1 MTNIHLPV
9 FVENNHLE
17 PFEDRIDTL
26 FREIELAAKWQ
37 RPSVLWAI
45 YNSEYVRSDA
55 DVALENRLHNLGQ
68 RTHHIKIENQ
78 EGADISIQIAK
89 LVHLDNVV
97 IFVEGLRWGAN
108 QANCNVYRA
117 LNNRLEF
124 FVDHQVRVVFW
135 LTEKEAIDLAH
146 FAPDYWAARHRVIE
160 FVDSPKPD
168 QISPHILESIWQGT
182 GEFTDPKED
191 LDAKIALRT
200 ALLTDLPEGNESTAA
215 RANLLLTLGM
225 LHWRRGD
232 YERSTLFLNTALDDA
247 AMLEDDFFEA
257 LCFNAI
263 ALVQTDQGRT
273 EEAIQAYQNAINL
286 APDQIHPWNNL
297 GHLYRKIGRQAE
309 ALAAF
314 QKAIE
319 HKGSDAVG
327 WNGLGDLY
335 QEAKQID
342 EAIHAYLK
350 AIEFSPDCAH
360 PWCGIGDSHL
370 AEGRLDEAL
379 SAHRKAIE
387 IDRRTIR
394 SWLGLGEIY
403 KIQGDHKNASMAYRT
418 ALELDPR
425 NALGWNALGNLYYE
439 AEEYDEAERSYQKSI
454 ELAQSSCQTYSNLA
468 SIYILKGLHAE
479 AIPLLLKALEFSE
492 DIAGSI
498 RLWNQLGD
506 AYRQVDEYENAMEA
520 YRKADALKSE
530 EASSHAEISTHEL
543 VPQPA
548 PLEDPS
554 SQPDS
559 QPKLDLITEEPPGS
573 EASNPSREEHREPER
588 SDHTKEE
595 QLEPEALNSAKED
608 QLGPEALN
616 PAFGEPLEPEA
627 STQAKE
633 DPLEPEAS
641 THVKEDPM
649 LAEALNP
656 AKEDQLEPE
665 ASNPAKGEPLEP
677 EESNPTLADSP
688 DNPPEQDD
696 HDAPSTKPEAEFVA
710 WLDGLDLVQPAPAQL
725 ELSGSAIPV
734 SNEGDVVEAVMDSD
748 DKAESQHED
757 TDNTIPPGD
766 LQPSDSSEPSPGHCE
781 SHMLADQPIEE
792 TLAIPDT
799 NGPENSNQNMEEAGP
814 LPANGDQ
821 GTTIEGDTPVTDEIT
836 SQECEEENEDT
847 RQAQVTINE
856 KNAQIWNEL
865 GNIYYNTGAFDEALH
880 AFEMATELDPYYGW
894 SYYNLAS
901 IYIHF
906 KRYSDAIPLYE
917 KGLQLLNDQKDK
929 ALLWNRMGDAYRRL
943 NNHDQ
948 AVTAYRKAFE
958 LDPENVS
965 LLTRARFSLLGN
977 LRGD

>member
-9 FVENNHLE
+9 SVENNHLE
-17 PFEDRIDTL
+17 PFDDRIDTL

-55 DVALENRLHNLGQ
+55 DIALENRLQNLGQ

-78 EGADISIQIAK
+78 DGADISVQIAK

-97 IFVEGLRWGAN
+97 IFVEGLRWGAG
-108 QANCNVYRA
+108 QTNCNVYHA

-124 FVDHQVRVVFW
+124 FVDHQVRMVFW

-146 FAPDYWAARHRVIE
+146 FSPDYWAARHRVIE

-200 ALLTDLPEGNESTAA
+200 ALLTDLPDGNESTAA

-247 AMLEDDFFEA
+247 AMLEDDYFEA

-297 GHLYRKIGRQAE
+297 GHLYRKIGRHAE

-319 HKGSDAVG
+319 HNGSDAVG

-335 QEAKQID
+335 QGTRQID

-350 AIEFSPDCAH
+350 AIEFSPDYAH

-387 IDRRTIR
+387 IDHHTLK

-403 KIQGDHKNASMAYRT
+403 RMQGDHKNASMAYRT

-425 NALGWNALGNLYYE
+425 NAVGWNALGNLCYE
-439 AEEYDEAERSYQKSI
+439 AKDYDEAMRSYQKSI
-454 ELAQSSCQTYSNLA
+454 ELAQSCCQTYSNMA

-492 DIAGSI
+492 DIAGST
-498 RLWNQLGD
+498 RLWNLLGD
-506 AYRQVDEYENAMEA
+506 AYRQVDEYENALEA

-530 EASSHAEISTHEL
+530 EASSHFEISMHEMA
-543 VPQPA
+543 PQPA

-559 QPKLDLITEEPPGS
+559 QPKLDLATEEPLES
-573 EASNPSREEHREPER
+573 EVSNPSKEEHLENEA
-588 SDHTKEE
+588 SDPPKE
-595 QLEPEALNSAKED
+595 
-608 QLGPEALN
+608 
-616 PAFGEPLEPEA
+616 EPLEP
-627 STQAKE
+627 
-633 DPLEPEAS
+633 
-641 THVKEDPM
+641 
-649 LAEALNP
+649 EALNP
-656 AKEDQLEPE
+656 AKEEPLEPE
-665 ASNPAKGEPLEP
+665 ASNPAKEEPLEP
-677 EESNPTLADSP
+677 ETSIPTLVVSP
-688 DNPPEQDD
+688 DNSSTQDN
-696 HDAPSTKPEAEFVA
+696 HDAPSTRPEAEFVA
-710 WLDGLDLVQPAPAQL
+710 WLDGLDLVQPAPSQP
-725 ELSGSAIPV
+725 ELTGSAIPG
-734 SNEGDVVEAVMDSD
+734 SIEGDAMEAAMDSD
-748 DKAESQHED
+748 ARAESQRED
-757 TDNTIPPGD
+757 TNNPIPPVELEPFD
-766 LQPSDSSEPSPGHCE
+766 TCEPSPEHNE
-781 SHMLADQPIEE
+781 SQMPADELIEE
-792 TLAIPDT
+792 KPAIPDT
-799 NGPENSNQNMEEAGP
+799 NGPENSNQNVEGAGP
-814 LPANGDQ
+814 ILESVGQ
-821 GTTIEGDTPVTDEIT
+821 GNTIEKETPVTDESP

-901 IYIHF
+901 IYVHF

-943 NNHDQ
+943 NKHDQ
-948 AVTAYRKAFE
+948 AATAYRKAFE

-977 LRGD
+977 LRA